1 MTSMKFVKGKLR
13 EQAIENGTY
22 KTPRAGAM
30 KHKKKEESKIS
41 CRKFKG
47 NDEEE

>member
-1 MTSMKFVKGKLR
+1 MKFVKGKLR
-13 EQAIENGTY
+13 EWAIESGTY

-30 KHKKKEESKIS
+30 KHKKKEESKTS

-47 NDEEE
+47 GNDNNDLL